1 VAPRLLIADDEDD
14 GREVLLEMAADWGM
28 ETRAAR
34 DGAEALRV
42 ALAWHPDAVLSDLM
56 MPGTDGMWLLS
67 ALRREGVAA
76 PVVLLT
82 GRGSV
87 PLAVHAIQDGAYD
100 FIEKPVEGA
109 RLRLV
114 LDRAL
119 AKGAADREVELLR
132 HRLAAVAPGAD
143 FLGTSPQVRSLVDL
157 AHRVA
162 DAAASVVIQGPS
174 GTGKE
179 VLARVIHAA
188 SPRREGPFVAVNCAA
203 IPAGLL
209 ESELFGHERGA
220 FTGARDRRPGLVE
233 LASGGTLF
241 LDEVAEIPLELQAKF
256 LRVLEDRRVRRLGG
270 SAEITVDARVVVATL
285 VDLREAVRAGRFRE
299 DLFFRLAVFT
309 LEVPPLAERGED
321 VPLLAQHFAARFARE
336 TGKPLRGFS
345 PGALRRL
352 QAHAW
357 PGNVRELRNVVE
369 RATILA
375 DGPLIHEGHLP
386 PELGAGDPGE
396 GSLRLPLGR
405 SLDEVER
412 AYLVATLRRNR
423 GNRART
429 ASALG
434 ISEKTLYNKLR
445 AYAGDDRDGE
455 GGAGGAGGAG

>member
-14 GREVLLEMAADWGM
+14 GREVLREMAVSWGL
-28 ETRAAR
+28 EARTAR

-42 ALAWHPDAVLSDLM
+42 ALDWHPDAVLSDLM
-56 MPGTDGMWLLS
+56 MPGTDGMWLLA
-67 ALRREGVAA
+67 ALRREGVTA

-87 PLAVHAIQDGAYD
+87 PLAVQAIQDGAYD
-100 FIEKPVEGA
+100 FMEKPVEGE
-109 RLRLV
+109 RLRRV

-119 AKGAADREVELLR
+119 AQGAADREVELLR
-132 HRLAAVAPGAD
+132 HRLAAVAPGAE
-143 FLGTSPQVRSLVDL
+143 FLGASPQVRSMLDL
-157 AHRVA
+157 AHRGA

-174 GTGKE
+174 GAGKE

-188 SPRREGPFVAVNCAA
+188 SPRRDGPFVAVNCAA

-220 FTGARDRRPGLVE
+220 FTGARERRPGLVE
-233 LASGGTLF
+233 LAGGGTLF

-270 SAEITVDARVVVATL
+270 RAEIAVDARVVVATL
-285 VDLREAVRAGRFRE
+285 VDLKEAVRAGRFRE
-299 DLFFRLAVFT
+299 DLYFRLAVFT
-309 LEVPPLAERGED
+309 IEVPSLAERAED
-321 VPLLAQHFAARFARE
+321 VPLLAQHFAERFARE
-336 TGKPLRGFS
+336 TRKPPRGFS

-352 QAHAW
+352 QAHRW

-375 DGPLIHEGHLP
+375 DGAVIHEGHLP
-386 PELGAGDPGE
+386 PEVGAGDPGE
-396 GSLRLPLGR
+396 VTLRVPLGR

-412 AYLVATLRRNR
+412 AYLLATLRRHQ

-445 AYAGDDRDGE
+445 AYAGDDRGGE
-455 GGAGGAGGAG
+455 GGSGAG